1 MPCCSWKPADLRQRE
16 RRYAPF
22 APHKLSWTGE
32 IILNACIYFSGESGD
47 MADTS

>member
-1 MPCCSWKPADLRQRE
+1 LLFVEASRLETERE